1 MREVTQVLDVSDEV
15 DRTARRPRRSLPGN
29 PEFWLTG
36 ALAALVGVV
45 FVASGM
51 AWNQGKLIAPLDD
64 VYIHL
69 QYGRQLGL
77 GHFFQFNTGDDISAG
92 ASSLLYALVLGA
104 AYLVGFHGTFFL
116 AFAMGFGILCFAL
129 ATGLVTVLGTKLVSR
144 SVGVWSGVLVALSGP
159 LAWGSASGM
168 EVGLV
173 MLLVVATLLAFVTEQ
188 PWARFRWTPI
198 LGGLLALVRT
208 EGLILAVTLAFA
220 ALWTVWAHRHMTR
233 PRRTVLRALWTLL
246 PIAVGVAQLLFYKI
260 ATGTASA
267 NGIQSKSF
275 LHDRPVFWLSEF
287 ADRTMANARAF
298 VSIFL
303 GFDGQD
309 YAFPGALLVFA
320 AGMVYV
326 FLTRPTWRPMLYA
339 LAAGLLLILVSVS
352 TLNTALVHELRYV
365 QPFMPV
371 FVLFVVIGVYG
382 LSRIAARERARRIS
396 LHGALVVVLVLS
408 LATLPSW
415 SVRFGRATAAIRDT
429 DVSVAQWVRGN
440 LPPGSVVAVK
450 DVGAVA
456 YFGGHRVLDLIGLG
470 TNGFAAPANNGTGSL
485 YEALKHLPAA
495 ERPEYFAVY
504 DPWPGPSMEPL
515 KDVGVLRTPSEMSF
529 EVQAQPDLGGRL
541 IVPFRWLN
549 VYEAD
554 WSLAGSGDSQA
565 VPGELRDYVNVGDLR
580 SEGEH
585 GYGPVLA
592 QVGTQ
597 PWTSLGRVGD
607 VIDSARPIVGGERF
621 TAHNLV
627 PGRPLTLTSR
637 TAMHGTVFDMR
648 VLVNGVEAGVWTR
661 DSQQGTWSTYS
672 FTVPAELVTGP
683 SVEVEIQQPRPLL
696 NPYPDY
702 TSYGY
707 WLSQ

>member
-1 MREVTQVLDVSDEV
+1 VREVTDVLHAPDEV
-15 DRTARRPRRSLPGN
+15 DRTSRRPRPVLPGD
-29 PEFWLTG
+29 PAFWLTG
-36 ALAALVGVV
+36 FLAAAVGAV
-45 FVASGM
+45 FVLSGLG
-51 AWNQGKLIAPLDD
+51 WNDGKLIAPLDD

-104 AYLVGFHGTFFL
+104 AYAIGFHGTFFL
-116 AFAMGFGILCFAL
+116 AFAVGFGVLCFAL
-129 ATGLVTVLGTKLVSR
+129 TAALVTVLGRKLVSR
-144 SVGVWSGVLVALSGP
+144 AVGVWAGVLVAVSGP

-173 MLLVVATLLAFVTEQ
+173 MLLVVATLLAFVHEQ
-188 PWARFRWTPI
+188 PRFRWTPV
-198 LGGLLALVRT
+198 LGALLALVRT
-208 EGLILAVTLAFA
+208 EGLILAVALTLA
-220 ALWTVWAHRHMTR
+220 ALWGLWAHRR
-233 PRRTVLRALWTLL
+233 EAGARRTLLRALWTLL
-246 PIAVGVAQLLFYKI
+246 PVAVGVAQLLFYRI

-275 LHDRPVFWLSEF
+275 LHDRPVFWFSEF
-287 ADRTMANARAF
+287 VDRTMANARSF
-298 VSIFL
+298 LNIFL
-303 GFDGQD
+303 GFEGQD

-326 FLTRPTWRPMLYA
+326 FLTRRTWRPMLYA
-339 LAAGLLLILVSVS
+339 LAAGLLLILLSVS

-382 LSRIAARERARRIS
+382 LSRIARQSRARRVS
-396 LHGALVVVLVLS
+396 LHGALVVVLVVT
-408 LATLPSW
+408 LAELPGW

-429 DVSVAQWVRGN
+429 DVSVGQWVRGN
-440 LPPGSVVAVK
+440 LPPDATVAVK

-456 YFGGHRVLDLIGLG
+456 YFGEHRVLDLIGLA

-485 YEALKHLPAA
+485 YEALKHLPADQ
-495 ERPEYFAVY
+495 RPDWFAVY

-515 KDVGVLRTPSEMSF
+515 KDVGVLKTPSELTF
-529 EVQAQPDLGGRL
+529 DVQAQPDLGGRL
-541 IVPFRWLN
+541 IVPFRELN
-549 VYEAD
+549 IYEAD
-554 WSLAGSGDSQA
+554 WSLAGSGDEQA
-565 VPGELRDYVNVGDLR
+565 VPGVLRDYVNVGDLV
-580 SEGEH
+580 SEGDH
-585 GYGPVLA
+585 GYAPVLA

-597 PWTSLGRVGD
+597 PWTSLARVGD
-607 VIDSARPIVGGERF
+607 VVDSSRPIVGGETF
-621 TAHNLV
+621 TAHDLE
-627 PGRPLTLTSR
+627 PGKPLTITSR

-648 VLVNGVEAGVWTR
+648 VLVDGVEAGSWVR
-661 DSQQGTWSTYS
+661 DERDGVWSTYS
-672 FTVPAELVTGP
+672 YTIPGELIKDS
-683 SVEVEIQQPRPLL
+683 SVRIEIQQPRPLL

>member
-1 MREVTQVLDVSDEV
+1 MTQVLHISDEV
-15 DRTARRPRRSLPGN
+15 DRTPGPRRGVRRDPA
-29 PEFWLTG
+29 FWLTG
-36 ALAALVGVV
+36 LLAAVVGAA
-45 FVASGM
+45 FVLSGLG
-51 AWNQGKLIAPLDD
+51 WNQGKLIAPLDD

-77 GHFFQFNTGDDISAG
+77 GHFFQFNTGDDVSAG

-104 AYLVGFHGTFFL
+104 AWVLGFQGTFFL
-116 AFAMGFGILCFAL
+116 AFAVGFGVLCFAL
-129 ATGLVTVLGTKLVSR
+129 TAGLVTVLGGRLVSR
-144 SVGVWSGVLVALSGP
+144 PVGVWSGVLVAVSGP

-173 MLLVVATLLAFVTEQ
+173 ALLVVATLLAFVTEQ
-188 PWARFRWTPI
+188 PWARFRWTPV
-198 LGGLLALVRT
+198 LGALLALART
-208 EGLILAVTLAFA
+208 EGLILAVALVFA
-220 ALWTVWAHRHMTR
+220 ALWTLWVDRRVAGA
-233 PRRTVLRALWTLL
+233 RRTVLRALWTLL
-246 PIAVGVAQLLFYKI
+246 PVAVGAAQLLFYKI
-260 ATGTASA
+260 ATGTATA

-287 ADRTMANARAF
+287 ADRTLANVRAF
-298 VSIFL
+298 VGNFL
-303 GFDGQD
+303 GFEAQD

-326 FLTRPTWRPMLYA
+326 FLTRRTWRPMLYA
-339 LAAGLLLILVSVS
+339 VAAGLLLILVSVS

-365 QPFMPV
+365 QPFLPV
-371 FVLFVVIGVYG
+371 FVLFVVTGVYG
-382 LSRIAARERARRIS
+382 LSRLARQTRVRRIG
-396 LHGALVVVLVLS
+396 LHGALVVVLVL
-408 LATLPSW
+408 TLVELPGW
-415 SVRFGRATAAIRDT
+415 SIRFGRATAAIRDT
-429 DVSVAQWVRGN
+429 DVSVAQWIRGN
-440 LPPGSVVAVK
+440 LPPGATVAVK

-456 YFGGHRVLDLIGLG
+456 YFGEHRVLDLIGLG

-495 ERPEYFAVY
+495 QRPGYFAVY

-515 KDVGVLRTPSEMSF
+515 KDVGVLKTPAEMSF
-529 EVQAQPDLGGRL
+529 DVQAAPDLGGRL
-541 IVPFRWLN
+541 IVPFRRMN
-549 VYEAD
+549 VYRAD
-554 WSLAGSGDSQA
+554 WSLAGSGDEQA
-565 VPGELRDYVNVGDLR
+565 VPGELRDYVNVGDLT
-580 SEGEH
+580 SEGDH
-585 GYGPVLA
+585 GYQPVLA

-607 VIDSARPIVGGERF
+607 VVDSSRSIVGGEAF

-627 PGRPLTLTSR
+627 PGRPLTITSR

-648 VLVNGVEAGVWTR
+648 VLVNGAEAGTWIR
-661 DSQQGTWSTYS
+661 DERDGVWSTY
-672 FTVPAELVTGP
+672 TYTIPGELITSG
-683 SVEVEIQQPRPLL
+683 SVRIEVQQPRPLL